1 MKISIIKIGN
11 SKGIIIPKQY
21 IKKLGDPGEIEIE
34 PSDDGLYI
42 KPSED
47 ITRKDWEKK
56 FSDAIY
62 QGQKPEDD
70 YFEGIH
76 NDYDEEEWTW

>member
-1 MKISIIKIGN
+1 MIKISIIKIGN

-42 KPSED
+42 KPTED
-47 ITRKDWEKK
+47 ITQKDWEEK
-56 FSDAIY
+56 FSDAIN
-62 QGQKPEDD
+62 QGQEP
-70 YFEGIH
+70 
-76 NDYDEEEWTW
+76 